1 MTIKVAKNQFA
12 VSAVAVCV
20 SILFLFTYAKIETLA
35 YKRIFQKIDYVHY
48 VFWSLAVMYRPP
60 VSLQDYV
67 DVDRVLLS
75 SRAEVKLDTGLLIQQ
90 PTFNDVAKVTRSVS
104 VTALKTSL
112 ISDLLRLLSIYLFIY
127 FKIVLEVQRKKRI
140 KTKHKPSREKHPQK
154 HGCC

>member
-1 MTIKVAKNQFA
+1 
-12 VSAVAVCV
+12 
-20 SILFLFTYAKIETLA
+20 
-35 YKRIFQKIDYVHY
+35 
-48 VFWSLAVMYRPP
+48 MYRPP

-154 HGCC
+154 HCCC